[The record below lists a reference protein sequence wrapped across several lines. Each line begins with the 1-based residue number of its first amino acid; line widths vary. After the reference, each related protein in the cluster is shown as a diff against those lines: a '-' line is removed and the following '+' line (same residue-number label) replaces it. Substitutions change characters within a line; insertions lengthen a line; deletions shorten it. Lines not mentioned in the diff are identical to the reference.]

1 MHKQSPRDEKET
13 RKEILIEEIMSKSA
27 QID

>member
-13 RKEILIEEIMSKSA
+13 RKETLIEEIMSKNA